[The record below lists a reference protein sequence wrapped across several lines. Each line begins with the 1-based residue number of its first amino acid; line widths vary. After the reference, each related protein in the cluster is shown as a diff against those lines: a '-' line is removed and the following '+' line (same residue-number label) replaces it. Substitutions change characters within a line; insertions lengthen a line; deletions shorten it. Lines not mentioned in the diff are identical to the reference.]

1 MYTSTSHI
9 YTIYVLQV
17 AALLPGLFLLW
28 FTVRHHHILQRWLQ
42 VAR

>member
-17 AALLPGLFLLW
+17 AALLPSLFLLW